1 MSVVC
6 RQTAAGEPDQTYEI
20 EPHSPAQTDRE
31 LLEAKARGA
40 ADKGWAV
47 KWTGKRSFTATKERW
62 GGVLCT
68 RSFWIE

>member
-1 MSVVC
+1 VVVC
-6 RQTAAGEPDQTYEI
+6 RQTAQGEPDQTYRI
-20 EPHSPAQTDRE
+20 NSHHAKQSDAE
-31 LLEAKARGA
+31 LLKAKAAGA

-47 KWTGKRSFTATKERW
+47 TWAGPRSFTATKERW